1 MLAGKKRKK
10 EGIKLD
16 FHNIGNKKNSK
27 PQLPEKCNFFR
38 QHGKSSM
45 QVQIMKI
52 IRKSAEKYRGQSSP
66 DSDMKNA
73 VVWPETA
80 RIAIMQSVPNP
91 AGGIVNLIGAT
102 RGKLCEKS
110 RPVRGRLSSQ
120 IFFIQ
125 LGHIRKYVQW
135 LPHKICLQKP
145 PRSWVRSDPLDRLFS
160 ELAGRVLREQRCY
173 HRFRSERSEFRTVFH
188 RESFCTAFPARP
200 SDAGKIVVSIPDCL
214 ILGCDGIPEIRVFP
228 FRFRTAPADAFR

>member
-73 VVWPETA
+73 VVGRERA
-80 RIAIMQSVPNP
+80 RVAIMQSALNP
-91 AGGIVNLIGAT
+91 AGGILNLIGAT
-102 RGKLCEKS
+102 RGKLCEKG
-110 RPVRGRLSSQ
+110 RPVRGRLS
-120 IFFIQ
+120 
-125 LGHIRKYVQW
+125 
-135 LPHKICLQKP
+135 
-145 PRSWVRSDPLDRLFS
+145 
-160 ELAGRVLREQRCY
+160 E
-173 HRFRSERSEFRTVFH
+173 
-188 RESFCTAFPARP
+188 ES
-200 SDAGKIVVSIPDCL
+200 G
-214 ILGCDGIPEIRVFP
+214 
-228 FRFRTAPADAFR
+228 

>member
-1 MLAGKKRKK
+1 MICERNSDNKYGAIPLILKHLHLLFKQWMLPEKTEKK

-73 VVWPETA
+73 VVGRERA
-80 RIAIMQSVPNP
+80 RVAIMQSAPNP
-91 AGGIVNLIGAT
+91 AGGILNLIGAT
-102 RGKLCEKS
+102 RGKLCEKG
-110 RPVRGRLSSQ
+110 RPVRGRLS
-120 IFFIQ
+120 
-125 LGHIRKYVQW
+125 
-135 LPHKICLQKP
+135 
-145 PRSWVRSDPLDRLFS
+145 
-160 ELAGRVLREQRCY
+160 E
-173 HRFRSERSEFRTVFH
+173 
-188 RESFCTAFPARP
+188 ES
-200 SDAGKIVVSIPDCL
+200 G
-214 ILGCDGIPEIRVFP
+214 
-228 FRFRTAPADAFR
+228 